1 MFIKGNTDV
10 SFNYSI
16 IIDPIDIDA
25 VILIFNYQ
33 IMLNFRLLSV
43 KFKITYNFDILK
55 FEFHQ
60 SDFNK
65 FHFILFHILNLLI
78 KFLFNFKIF
87 YF

>member
-1 MFIKGNTDV
+1 MFIKCNTDI
-10 SFNYSI
+10 SINYSI
-16 IIDPIDIDA
+16 IIDPINIDA
-25 VILIFNYQ
+25 VILIFDYQ
-33 IMLNFRLLSV
+33 IKLNFRLLSL

-55 FEFHQ
+55 FEFRQ

-65 FHFILFHILNLLI
+65 FHFILFCFLNLLI